1 MAKIDDPG
9 SELFIIGDGPE
20 RDKISGLADSL
31 GLSKRIHLLGM
42 CNKQQ
47 MIEMYQK
54 CDAFVLVS
62 RAETFCVVNIEA
74 MAMGLPVI
82 STRCGGPE
90 YYIDGTNGI
99 LLDVDDFEGL
109 VGAMNEI
116 ERNID
121 TYKPE
126 DLREYVRA
134 HYSGEV
140 IARQAEGI
148 LQTAVEQKKNQK

>member
-1 MAKIDDPG
+1 
-9 SELFIIGDGPE
+9 
-20 RDKISGLADSL
+20 
-31 GLSKRIHLLGM
+31 
-42 CNKQQ
+42 
-47 MIEMYQK
+47 
-54 CDAFVLVS
+54 
-62 RAETFCVVNIEA
+62 
-74 MAMGLPVI
+74 MGLPVI

-109 VGAMNEI
+109 VVAMNEI

-126 DLREYVRA
+126 DLREFVRS

-140 IARQAEGI
+140 IARQVEDI